1 MSRNETL
8 GAIIERFDLSAKS
21 FCEETD
27 GLYCEITSEYKGNE
41 TVENLKYRFADIYY
55 NSFAV
60 KFVYIARSSGIGNK
74 NVLCCCV
81 RFDKNDELKEIPLA
95 LLTDY
100 IGKDINAPM
109 CVPLIY
115 NETAMEQA
123 FDCVGGVVKDLLGD
137 FKAIG
142 DAPEKSGYVWSAFTG
157 ELETLLGDKYS
168 DEAFAAYK
176 NHMFYT
182 FFPLRFCSDAFVS
195 AVKGDIA
202 RAEKQLKKIKVLTGY
217 EKRVI
222 TMLSVGETFDTESL
236 PEMTRN
242 LCTNYNSLGVE
253 KLNKKEFLAML
264 ISWFV
269 LNVPFSGVFIGLYSL
284 LAHFETANSEF
295 VLASQDCIFYCVV
308 FAFITAIALSY
319 FTRKKFFK
327 LVDRKHYE
335 TYAEQTDIQN
345 GAGSD
350 KFMKALLFVIF
361 VACVI
366 GCGLIS
372 KWNLNFMYDGFVDNS
387 SFWSLKGEY
396 YSYSEIEKVY
406 SDDSVNKNL
415 PYYIIRLKSGDEIYV
430 SKLNYTEDTDRALD
444 FLEEKGVTVER
455 SRNE

>member
-8 GAIIERFDLSAKS
+8 GAIIEQFDMSAKS
-21 FCEETD
+21 FCDETD
-27 GLYCEITSEYKGNE
+27 GLYCEITSKYKGE
-41 TVENLKYRFADIYY
+41 EMPENLKYRFADIYY

-60 KFVYIARSSGIGNK
+60 KFVYIARSSAVGNK

-81 RFDKNDELKEIPLA
+81 RFDKNDELKEIPLP

-100 IGKDINAPM
+100 IGKDINVPM

-115 NETAMEQA
+115 NKAAMEQA
-123 FDCVGGVVKDLLGD
+123 FDCVGGVVKGLFGD
-137 FKAIG
+137 IKAIG
-142 DAPEKSGYVWSAFTG
+142 DDPEKSEYMWSAFTS
-157 ELETLLGDKYS
+157 ELETLVDDKYS
-168 DEAFAAYK
+168 DAAFAAYK
-176 NHMFYT
+176 NYMFYT
-182 FFPLRFCSDAFVS
+182 FFPLRFCSDAFVN
-195 AVKGDIA
+195 AVKGDLA

-217 EKRVI
+217 EKRI
-222 TMLSVGETFDTESL
+222 LTMLSVGETFDTESL
-236 PEMTRN
+236 PEMTKN
-242 LCTNYNSLGVE
+242 FCTNYNSAGVE
-253 KLNKKEFLAML
+253 KPEKKEFLAVF
-264 ISWFV
+264 ISCV
-269 LNVPFSGVFIGLYSL
+269 LFTVPISGVFIGLYSL

-295 VLASQDCIFYCVV
+295 VLASQDCIFYCVI
-308 FAFITAIALSY
+308 FAFITSIALSY

-345 GAGSD
+345 GESSD
-350 KFMKALLFVIF
+350 KIMKGMLFVIF
-361 VACVI
+361 AASVI

-387 SFWSLKGEY
+387 AFWSLKGEY
-396 YSYSEIEKVY
+396 YSYDDIEKVY

-415 PYYIIRLKSGDEIYV
+415 PYYIIKLKSGDEIYV

-455 SRNE
+455 SQK